1 MTSTTKI
8 AVVTGASS
16 GIGLATVE
24 ELARRGFH
32 VLAGVRKQHDADR
45 LASRNVEPV
54 IVDITDEEQVAM
66 LANRIAHDPQ
76 GRRLGALVNNA
87 GVALN
92 APVEATPL
100 AEWRRHFDVNF
111 FGHVAV
117 VQALLPALIAGGD
130 GRLVNVSSIGGRV
143 AFPTYG
149 AYAASK
155 FAVEGFS
162 DVLRREVGRPGVK
175 VIVIEPGTIATPMWG
190 KGIAIMDKL
199 AATMTADQHA
209 RYDDLIAAMHKQA
222 QGQAASGIQPLRAAT
237 VIADAIQSRKPRTRY
252 LVGRDATL
260 LAAISSLLSDHMVDR
275 LVARTLGLTA
285 RLGKPEEPATADRPN
300 ARATVSSVEAPL
312 AVLAGDASDRRNIA
326 SSVPTTPPGP
336 ADWLVARLK

>member
-1 MTSTTKI
+1 MMSANRM

-16 GIGLATVE
+16 GIGLATAQ

-32 VLAGVRKQHDADR
+32 VLAGVRTQQDADR
-45 LASRNVEPV
+45 LASDNVEPV
-54 IVDITDEEQVAM
+54 LVDITDEKQVTA
-66 LANRIAHDPQ
+66 LADRVAHDPR
-76 GRRLGALVNNA
+76 GRRLGAVVNNA

-117 VQALLPALIAGGD
+117 VQALLPALIAGGN

-155 FAVEGFS
+155 FALEGFS
-162 DVLRREVGRPGVK
+162 DVLRREVGRLGVK
-175 VIVIEPGTIATPMWG
+175 VIVIEPGTIATPLWG
-190 KGIAIMDKL
+190 KGIAIMDTL

-222 QGQAASGIQPLRAAT
+222 QGQAASGILPLRAAT
-237 VIADAIQSRKPRTRY
+237 VIADAIQARKPRTRY
-252 LVGRDATL
+252 LVGRDAKL
-260 LAAISSLLSDHMVDR
+260 LAAMSGLLSDRTVDR
-275 LVARTLGLTA
+275 LVARTLGLTV
-285 RLGKPEEPATADRPN
+285 RPGEPVEPTTTGRPH
-300 ARATVSSVEAPL
+300 ARATISSVEAP
-312 AVLAGDASDRRNIA
+312 AGDRA
-326 SSVPTTPPGP
+326 V
-336 ADWLVARLK
+336 

>member
-1 MTSTTKI
+1 MMSANRM

-16 GIGLATVE
+16 GIGLATAQ

-32 VLAGVRKQHDADR
+32 VLAGVRTQQDADR
-45 LASRNVEPV
+45 LASDNVEPV
-54 IVDITDEEQVAM
+54 LVDITDEKQVTA
-66 LANRIAHDPQ
+66 LADRVAHDPR
-76 GRRLGALVNNA
+76 GRRLGAVVNNA

-117 VQALLPALIAGGD
+117 VQALLPALIAGGN

-155 FAVEGFS
+155 FALEGFS
-162 DVLRREVGRPGVK
+162 DVLRREVGRLGVK
-175 VIVIEPGTIATPMWG
+175 VIVIEPGTIATPLWG
-190 KGIAIMDKL
+190 KGIAIMDTL

-222 QGQAASGIQPLRAAT
+222 QGQAASGILPLRAAT
-237 VIADAIQSRKPRTRY
+237 VIADAIQARKPRTRY
-252 LVGRDATL
+252 LVGRDAKL
-260 LAAISSLLSDHMVDR
+260 LAAMSGLLSDRTVDR
-275 LVARTLGLTA
+275 LVARTLGLTV
-285 RLGKPEEPATADRPN
+285 RLGEPVEPTTTGRPH
-300 ARATVSSVEAPL
+300 ARATISSVEAP
-312 AVLAGDASDRRNIA
+312 AGDRA
-326 SSVPTTPPGP
+326 V
-336 ADWLVARLK
+336 

>member
-1 MTSTTKI
+1 MSANRM

-16 GIGLATVE
+16 GIGLATAQ

-32 VLAGVRKQHDADR
+32 VLAGVRTQQDADR
-45 LASRNVEPV
+45 LASDNVEPV
-54 IVDITDEEQVAM
+54 LVDITDEKQVTA
-66 LANRIAHDPQ
+66 LADRVAHDPR
-76 GRRLGALVNNA
+76 GRRLGAVVNNA

-100 AEWRRHFDVNF
+100 AEWHRHFDVNF

-117 VQALLPALIAGGD
+117 VQALLPALIAGGN

-155 FAVEGFS
+155 FALEGFS
-162 DVLRREVGRPGVK
+162 DVLRREVGRLGVK
-175 VIVIEPGTIATPMWG
+175 VIVIEPGTIATPLWG
-190 KGIAIMDKL
+190 KGIAIMDTL

-222 QGQAASGIQPLRAAT
+222 QGQAASGILPLRAAT
-237 VIADAIQSRKPRTRY
+237 VIADAIQARKPRTRY
-252 LVGRDATL
+252 LVGRDAKL
-260 LAAISSLLSDHMVDR
+260 LAAMSGLLSDRTVDR
-275 LVARTLGLTA
+275 LVARTLGLTV
-285 RLGKPEEPATADRPN
+285 RPGEPVEPTTTGRPH
-300 ARATVSSVEAPL
+300 ARATISSVEAP
-312 AVLAGDASDRRNIA
+312 AGDRA
-326 SSVPTTPPGP
+326 V
-336 ADWLVARLK
+336 